1 MESLLGLPPM
11 NNNDAQAPV
20 MVPEFSGSGNQP
32 AFTADYQN
40 QKNGLIYQK
49 NLPGA
54 PGGRASA
61 RMDFVHAD
69 QANAAELNRILWRE
83 LKGNVPMP
91 KPRHVVFR

>member
-1 MESLLGLPPM
+1 M

-20 MVPEFSGSGNQP
+20 MAPEFSGPGNQV
-32 AFTADYQN
+32 AFTADYRN

-49 NLPGA
+49 NSPKAPGA
-54 PGGRASA
+54 RESA

-69 QANAAELNRILWRE
+69 QANAAELNRILWRDR
-83 LKGNVPMP
+83 KGNVPMP